1 MSQIWGFHPVANLF
15 PLLQGQ
21 AFQDLVDD
29 IRKNGLREPIL
40 VDAQKLIIDGRNR
53 YNACLKAGVEP
64 RFEEWKGEGTLE
76 EVALSRNLYRR
87 HLNESQRALVGARLM
102 ARFEEEAAKR
112 RGSRTDIR
120 ANLPTSQFGPAREKA
135 GIRVN
140 VSPRS
145 ITNAQ
150 QVLRNGCD
158 RLIAAV
164 DAGGLKISAAA
175 RLAGLPKD
183 DQVKALAGGAKH
195 ASRRARQIRGST
207 DSPGPGYFGR
217 VRQEGGE
224 DIVAFLW
231 VTATSLRTAFRVLR
245 ESGFRDGKTKAGGVI
260 QVEW

>member
-15 PLLQGQ
+15 PLLQGP
-21 AFQDLVDD
+21 AFQDLVAD

-40 VDAQKLIIDGRNR
+40 LDSQKLIIDGRNR

-64 RFEEWKGEGTLE
+64 RFEEWKGEGPLE
-76 EVALSRNLYRR
+76 EVALSRNLHRR

-112 RGSRTDIR
+112 RGMRTDLP
-120 ANLPTSQFGPAREKA
+120 ANLPGSQLGEAREKA

-145 ITNAQ
+145 ITSAQ

-164 DAGGLKISAAA
+164 DQGGLKISAAA

-183 DQVKALAGGAKH
+183 EQAKALAGGAKH
-195 ASRRARQIRGST
+195 ASRQARRGPDAPDT
-207 DSPGPGYFGR
+207 GYFGR

-224 DIVAFLW
+224 DTVAFLW